1 MENIKTR
8 VLFIEDDKVDQMA
21 FKRVVKA
28 EKLSYDYTIAGS
40 VSEAKQIIDSESFDI
55 VITDYL
61 LGGGT
66 AFDIFDSIIDTPII
80 FVTGAGD
87 EELAVKALKAG
98 ASDYLVKDPER
109 NYLKFLPVTI
119 ENAIKHKKV
128 ERALKHAEEV
138 LRESE
143 KMAALGRFVAGAA
156 HEINNPL
163 AIIAGNAQYLIE
175 WLRNKR
181 GEVFSDADIDELI
194 NSLDLIQKNCMR
206 GGNIT
211 TQLLVFSRQGKQ
223 PVKLPMDLNTSLQ
236 AVLTLM
242 RHQMELSNIKIEIQV
257 DSLPLVLANHEQM
270 EQVFMNIL
278 TNSWHAMRNGGQLN
292 IHNFKTED
300 NQIAVQ
306 IRDTGVGI
314 APEILDRIFEPF
326 FTTKAP
332 GEGTGLG
339 LSGSYSILKEHN
351 GEIKIESQLG
361 QGTTVTVFLP
371 MATE

>member
-1 MENIKTR
+1 M
-8 VLFIEDDKVDQMA
+8 
-21 FKRVVKA
+21 
-28 EKLSYDYTIAGS
+28 
-40 VSEAKQIIDSESFDI
+40 
-55 VITDYL
+55 
-61 LGGGT
+61 
-66 AFDIFDSIIDTPII
+66 
-80 FVTGAGD
+80 
-87 EELAVKALKAG
+87 
-98 ASDYLVKDPER
+98 
-109 NYLKFLPVTI
+109 
-119 ENAIKHKKV
+119 
-128 ERALKHAEEV
+128 
-138 LRESE
+138 
-143 KMAALGRFVAGAA
+143 AGAA

-181 GEVFSDADIDELI
+181 GEAFSDADIDELI

-242 RHQMELSNIKIEIQV
+242 RHQMELSNIKIVVERAAGSLSNGRAARSYDDIQV

-300 NQIAVQ
+300 NRIAVQ

-351 GEIKIESQLG
+351 GEIKIESQPG